1 MNENNSQTIASVKT
15 GPMKIAFLQA
25 KWFADIVGEARKTF
39 LTQMEEISNG
49 EASVDIYDIPGAL
62 EAPLLAKKLAKT
74 GKYDAIAVAAFVT
87 DGGIYRHEF
96 VADAVISGMMQVQ
109 LETEVPIISASL
121 TPHNYHN
128 AQEQYDFFFA
138 HFAKKGKEAADA
150 VYMSVTNMRS
160 ITA

>member
-1 MNENNSQTIASVKT
+1 MTENNSQS
-15 GPMKIAFLQA
+15 MNIAFLQA
-25 KWFADIVGEARKTF
+25 RWFADIVGEARKGF
-39 LTQMEEISNG
+39 LSEIDSLTNG
-49 EASVDIYDIPGAL
+49 QASVDVFDIPGAL
-62 EAPLLAKKLAKT
+62 EAPLLSKKLAKT

-128 AQEQYDFFFA
+128 AKEQYDFFFA
-138 HFAKKGKEAADA
+138 HFSKKGREAAEA
-150 VYMSVTNMRS
+150 VYMAVNNLRS
-160 ITA
+160 IDAS